1 MYQVPSE
8 FIRQKTTVVWFV
20 TVEHAV
26 AGFAGYLLGEALGGS
41 GAAIAACVALG
52 LALTTVKVRGLPL
65 YRFVPL
71 AIGFLARK
79 VTGDTAEPE
88 EGPSALPQVAVTI
101 RDAEGRPVLYQE
113 KASSGGA
120 RTGGSSYGTAA
131 KGHR

>member
-26 AGFAGYLLGEALGGS
+26 AAFAGYLLGEALGGS
-41 GAAIAACVALG
+41 TLAIAVCVALG
-52 LALTTVKVRGLPL
+52 LAVTTVKVRGLTL

-71 AIGFLARK
+71 AIAYLARK
-79 VTGDTAEPE
+79 VSGDTVEPE

-101 RDAEGRPVLYQE
+101 RDAEGKPVLYQE
-113 KASSGGA
+113 KVGSGGA
-120 RTGGSSYGTAA
+120 RTG
-131 KGHR
+131 KDR

>member
-26 AGFAGYLLGEALGGS
+26 AAFAGYLLGEALGGS
-41 GAAIAACVALG
+41 GLAIAVCMAAGVAV
-52 LALTTVKVRGLPL
+52 TTVKIQGLTL

-71 AIGFLARK
+71 LVAYLARK
-79 VTGDTAEPE
+79 VTGDTVEPE
-88 EGPSALPQVAVTI
+88 EGPTSLPQVAVTI

-113 KASSGGA
+113 K
-120 RTGGSSYGTAA
+120 
-131 KGHR
+131 K

>member
-26 AGFAGYLLGEALGGS
+26 AALAGYLLGEALGGS
-41 GAAIAACVALG
+41 AAAIVVCVALG
-52 LALTTVKVRGLPL
+52 LAVTTVKVRGLTL

-71 AIGFLARK
+71 LIAYLARK
-79 VTGDTAEPE
+79 VSGDTVEPE
-88 EGPSALPQVAVTI
+88 EGPATLPQVAVSI

-113 KASSGGA
+113 K
-120 RTGGSSYGTAA
+120 
-131 KGHR
+131 K

>member
-26 AGFAGYLLGEALGGS
+26 AAFAGYLLGEALGGS
-41 GAAIAACVALG
+41 TLAIAVCVGLG
-52 LALTTVKVRGLPL
+52 LAVTTLKVRGLTL

-71 AIGFLARK
+71 AIAYLARK
-79 VTGDTAEPE
+79 VTGDTVEPE

-101 RDAEGRPVLYQE
+101 RDAEGKPILYQQE
-113 KASSGGA
+113 
-120 RTGGSSYGTAA
+120 
-131 KGHR
+131 

>member
-52 LALTTVKVRGLPL
+52 LALTAVKVRGLPL

-71 AIGFLARK
+71 AIAFLARK
-79 VTGDTAEPE
+79 VTGDTVEPE
-88 EGPSALPQVAVTI
+88 EGPNALPQVAVTI
-101 RDAEGRPVLYQE
+101 RDVEGKPVLYQE
-113 KASSGGA
+113 RAGSDYSA
-120 RTGGSSYGTAA
+120 TGRG
-131 KGHR
+131 K

>member
-26 AGFAGYLLGEALGGS
+26 AAFAGYLLGEALGGS
-41 GAAIAACVALG
+41 TLAIAACVALG
-52 LALTTVKVRGLPL
+52 LAVTTVKVRGLTL

-71 AIGFLARK
+71 AIAYLARK
-79 VTGDTAEPE
+79 VTGDTIEPE

-101 RDAEGRPVLYQE
+101 RDAEGKPILYQQE
-113 KASSGGA
+113 VGSGSA
-120 RTGGSSYGTAA
+120 RTGGSSEGTANR
-131 KGHR
+131 GR